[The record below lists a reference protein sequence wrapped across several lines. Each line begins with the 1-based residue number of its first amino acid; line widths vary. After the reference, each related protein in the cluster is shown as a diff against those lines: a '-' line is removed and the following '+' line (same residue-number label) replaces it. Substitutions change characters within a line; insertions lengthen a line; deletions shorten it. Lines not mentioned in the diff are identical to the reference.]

1 MSGRIMY
8 VVRIR
13 ISLQDEAAWNRWHN
27 EEHIPQVL
35 AQPGFLQVRKFRS
48 LSTHTEE
55 AEYIVQ
61 YELRNQAAY
70 EKYVQ
75 SDEGSLLRQHYLD
88 AFGTKTK
95 IERWT
100 WLETFSLTKK

>member
-1 MSGRIMY
+1 MY

-13 ISLQDEAAWNRWHN
+13 ISPENEEAWNRWHN

-48 LSTHTEE
+48 LSSHTGEI
-55 AEYIVQ
+55 EYVVQ

-75 SDEGSLLRQHYLD
+75 SDEGELLRQHSLD
-88 AFGTKTK
+88 AFGTKMK

-100 WLETFSLTKK
+100 WVETFSLMKK

>member
-1 MSGRIMY
+1 MAGRVMY

-13 ISLQDEAAWNRWHN
+13 ISTADEKAWNQWHN
-27 EEHIPQVL
+27 EEHIPLVL
-35 AQPGFLQVRKFRS
+35 AQPGFIQVRKFRS
-48 LSTHTEE
+48 FSSTSKE
-55 AEYIVQ
+55 AEYVVC

-70 EKYVQ
+70 EKYVK
-75 SDEGSLLRQHYLD
+75 SEEGSQLRQQYLD

-100 WLETFSLTKK
+100 WLETFSLMKK